1 MLHFL
6 NVIEEWA
13 DSRKKWLELGAGPES
28 FHVPLLRVPFDSYD
42 IIIRLF
48 NTMGYFVRKAM

>member
-6 NVIEEWA
+6 NVIEEWT

-42 IIIRLF
+42 VIIGLF
-48 NTMGYFVRKAM
+48 KTM